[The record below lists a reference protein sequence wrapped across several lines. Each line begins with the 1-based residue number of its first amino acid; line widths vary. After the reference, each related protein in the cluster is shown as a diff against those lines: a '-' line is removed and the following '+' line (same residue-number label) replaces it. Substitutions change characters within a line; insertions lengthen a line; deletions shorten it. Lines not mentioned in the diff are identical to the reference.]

1 MSGLYR
7 YFITASKDMTARL
20 YTLHP
25 LEGYKP
31 KTFAGHRDALVGAF
45 FSEDEKSVSLP
56 LFLTVSERADL
67 LLW

>member
-1 MSGLYR
+1 
-7 YFITASKDMTARL
+7 MTARL

-45 FSEDEKSVSLP
+45 FSEDEKSVSP
-56 LFLTVSERADL
+56 QEFLVGEVPSPG
-67 LLW
+67 